1 MSLSA
6 VIKGLSKL
14 VRKGAMPR
22 ASMGSKAGRLFSRKS
37 SGGSKVQPRTKAY
50 VAGKYYKKN
59 HGAVSSSRGLAN
71 AKDPSYSVKHRGG
84 KKQIVSRGQMEYIK
98 NQLIPVKD
106 YLIRDKEH
114 LVSDIGQCSYTWFPL
129 GDVSDIISIFGQL
142 GTSDPNQKFDIT
154 DAQLQLRCQNMSSA
168 ACYLKVYTCVARHDI
183 PDSLTTIQTMLD
195 NGFSEYKTD
204 AEITN
209 ITVGGTVFHNSQ
221 WVNYFNVI
229 ASKEIKLDLAESV
242 TLDLKNP
249 RNKLINYKLIDDASP
264 IGLLGYTQG
273 FVVQLWG
280 QLAASTAAGLAPTVC
295 NTKVATLSERR
306 YSVKLTEDSVQK
318 GTYLIGDTL
327 DDTASTTLINEAT
340 GAVVNP
346 VFA

>member
-1 MSLSA
+1 MLKPLAKVNARNTGVASLYRKLKAPRPPTVEQQKQRLRFRSKYA
-6 VIKGLSKL
+6 MKGK
-14 VRKGAMPR
+14 KH
-22 ASMGSKAGRLFSRKS
+22 
-37 SGGSKVQPRTKAY
+37 
-50 VAGKYYKKN
+50 VA
-59 HGAVSSSRGLAN
+59 SSSGLAN
-71 AKDPSYSVKHRGG
+71 AKDPTYKVRHSGG
-84 KKQIVSRGQMEYIK
+84 PTSIVSRRAMDYIK

-154 DAQLQLRCQNMSSA
+154 DAELQLRCQNMSSA
-168 ACYLKVYTCVARHDI
+168 ACYMRVYTCVARHDI
-183 PDSLTTIQTMLD
+183 PSSLTSMQSMLEG
-195 NGFSEYKTD
+195 GFAEYKTD
-204 AEITN
+204 AEITD

-229 ASKEIKLDLAESV
+229 ATKEIKLDLAESV

-249 RNKLINYKLIDDASP
+249 RNKLINYKLIDDAGP
-264 IGLLGYTQG
+264 LALLGYTQG

-280 QLAASTAAGLAPTVC
+280 QLASSTADGLAPTVC

-318 GTYLIGDTL
+318 GTYLIGDAL
-327 DDTASTTLINEAT
+327 DTTLTTTLVNEAS